1 MRTTKQILQELEE
14 LRDQLPESITIEE
27 LLSKAQDQENAD
39 MKKDEGR
46 KQVGATIDAELWQW
60 LRAQAIM
67 EGRPAKYLLDDAI
80 KEYRKKVEAEK
91 GQASGQEE

>member
-1 MRTTKQILQELEE
+1 
-14 LRDQLPESITIEE
+14 
-27 LLSKAQDQENAD
+27 
-39 MKKDEGR
+39 
-46 KQVGATIDAELWQW
+46 
-60 LRAQAIM
+60 M